1 MLELKN
7 VTVSFNDQTILEDI
21 SLEVKKGDIIAIIGP
36 SGGGKSTLIRTM
48 NMLVTPKSGEVLFKG
63 EALSKQNINKMREN
77 IGMVFQQFEL
87 FPHLTVLKNMI
98 LAPVKLKK
106 MDKAT
111 AIEKAK
117 VLLDRVGLLDK
128 INAYPGS
135 LSGGQ
140 KQRIAIARALLM
152 NPELMLFD
160 EPTSALDPEMVKEV
174 LDVIRD
180 LASQG
185 MTICIVTHMMGFA
198 REVANKV
205 YFVHDKQVY
214 ETSDVDGFFTNPD
227 NDRAKDFLSH
237 INPNN

>member
-21 SLEVKKGDIIAIIGP
+21 SLEVEKGDIIAIIGP

-106 MDKAT
+106 MDKVT

>member
-98 LAPVKLKK
+98 LAPVNLKK